1 VMEQRASER
10 VSVVRANRVV
20 PLVPGRPKFSTADS
34 PWNGVVL
41 ERHTVG
47 SIEIPQHEHASFCLH
62 LQTRGSVGLEWWCDG
77 RHGVEAPSAG
87 SLILLGA
94 GTSDRLRWDGTSDRL
109 IVSLDAA
116 VMERVALE
124 AGAKALPSFANRW
137 HLRDESLRVL
147 LTEMGREAEAGWPA
161 GALYGELLGLS
172 LASTLLRQHA
182 SEPVLMPDV
191 RGGIPLPRMRRLLE
205 YIETHLDGD
214 LRLEQLAAEVG
225 VSPFH
230 FARLFR
236 ASTGV
241 TPHQYVLEQRVE
253 RAKMLLKVPHLSVA
267 EVAAGTGFSSA
278 TNFVRSFRLRTG
290 VTPGEWRLKA

>member
-1 VMEQRASER
+1 
-10 VSVVRANRVV
+10 
-20 PLVPGRPKFSTADS
+20 
-34 PWNGVVL
+34 VVL

-62 LQTRGSVGLEWWCDG
+62 LQTRGIVGLEWWCDG
-77 RHGVEAPSAG
+77 RHGVETPREG

-94 GTSDRLRWDGTSDRL
+94 GTSDRLRWDGTSERL

-116 VMERVALE
+116 MVERVAME
-124 AGAKALPSFANRW
+124 AGAAAMPAFENRW
-137 HLRDESLRVL
+137 HLQDASLRGL

-182 SEPVLMPDV
+182 SLPVAMPDV

-205 YIETHLDGD
+205 FVEAHLESD
-214 LRLEQLAAEVG
+214 LKLEQLAAEVG
-225 VSPFH
+225 VTPFH

-236 ASTGV
+236 GVTGI
-241 TPHQYVLEQRVE
+241 TPHQYVLGQRVE
-253 RAKMLLKVPHLSVA
+253 RAKMLLRVQHLSVA
-267 EVAAGTGFSSA
+267 EIAAACGFSSA
-278 TNFVRSFRLRTG
+278 SNFVRSFKQRVG
-290 VTPGEWRLKA
+290 VTPGEWRLQL